1 MFQRRRY
8 LHLSKMFT
16 VGVSIDPERT
26 RGRTV
31 TQQNHKVEGKKR
43 KKKKL
48 SWSLQR
54 WLMKKSVRWTAEAA
68 RRRPPIASVSVFP
81 SRRCHVGLVFV
92 PLRWWYTVQNTAT
105 GILSSSDPVC
115 VGGKANTAT
124 NPVSTEGLFNRRAP
138 GEPYAKPNAV
148 TNIENVQYVPAI
160 FWHVSGKKKEK
171 EEKNLHLFQRCREEL
186 FIESTA
192 EAVNP
197 ANLKHWGCF
206 WGEPL
211 LTD

>member
-68 RRRPPIASVSVFP
+68 RRRPPTASVSVFP

-92 PLRWWYTVQNTAT
+92 PLWWWYTVQNTAT

-138 GEPYAKPNAV
+138 GETYAKPNAV

-160 FWHVSGKKKEK
+160 FWHVSGKKKRK
-171 EEKNLHLFQRCREEL
+171 RRKKPAFVPAVQRGA
-186 FIESTA
+186 F
-192 EAVNP
+192 
-197 ANLKHWGCF
+197 HWEYGR
-206 WGEPL
+206 GR
-211 LTD
+211 